1 MSLPQSAPKRVGRYR
16 LLAPIA
22 RGGAATVYLG
32 RSEGIGGFERIVAVK
47 LLHPHLLEDASSQ
60 AANEFLEEAK
70 LSARMQ
76 HPNIVP
82 VMDVGHS
89 DEGFY
94 LVMDYVDGASL
105 SEIAREDVEI
115 PPCIS
120 LRILSDALE
129 GLEAAH
135 LAKDEKGRH
144 LGIVHRDFS
153 PQNILVGV
161 DGRSRLTDFGIARAT
176 TRAEYTR
183 TGLVKGKVAYMSP
196 EQAEGKPLDIR
207 SDVWAAGVVAWELF
221 AGRRM
226 YPQMDP
232 MPMMLRII
240 NDAPPRVRKANP
252 ALPASVENAISEAL
266 EPNRKERCAS
276 AQELRALLISAMGG
290 EGQMASRDEVGAFVS
305 GLAIKRLDDL
315 RAIVQEESRSLQLG
329 STELSAE
336 GVQTVEERRAAVQVE
351 SGTFA
356 TTSAEMPSA
365 LVTDEMERQLVGSG
379 RRWPLFAAAALVVGV
394 VTVTSMW
401 KAGQRHETRGH
412 QTDEKAAFSKLASPD
427 HENEAPPV
435 GRKNRPPEA
444 VLDRNGE
451 ARKVPTPN
459 GETSSAAM
467 RKEITV
473 SAEEPF
479 ESVTVG
485 SRTIILPAPTKTAT
499 IQLREEEREAAL
511 SVLAMTSDGKKAK
524 ATASRTDESVKMI
537 FPRTTPRPRVKLGT
551 PRPAAKQPQENDLA
565 ASPY

>member
-1 MSLPQSAPKRVGRYR
+1 MSLPQSAPKRVGRYK

-32 RSEGIGGFERIVAVK
+32 RSEGIGGFQRIVAVK

-76 HPNIVP
+76 HPMIVP

-105 SEIAREDVEI
+105 SEIAREEVKV
-115 PPCIS
+115 PPGVA

-135 LAKDEKGRH
+135 QAKDEKGRH

-153 PQNILVGV
+153 PQNILVGI

-240 NDAPPRVRKANP
+240 NDPPPLLRKGNP
-252 ALPASVENAISEAL
+252 ELPVALEEAVSMAL
-266 EPNRKERCAS
+266 EPDRKLRCAS
-276 AQELRALLISAMGG
+276 ALEFRGLLLGALGG
-290 EGQMASRDEVGAFVS
+290 ESKLATREEVGSFVA
-305 GLAIKRLDDL
+305 GLAIERLDEL
-315 RAIVQEESRSLQLG
+315 RAIVQEESRSLEVGGLRVSPDQV
-329 STELSAE
+329 E
-336 GVQTVEERRAAVQVE
+336 TVEDRSAHVQME

-365 LVTDEMERQLVGSG
+365 LTTSEMERQLLGPRTRVPRILGTVGVLGLVTLLALFSLKKSRLSTDAENRLSQQTEPQQLMPQESPASTSTKAPRPSG
-379 RRWPLFAAAALVVGV
+379 QQVSSETGRTPSAAALR
-394 VTVTSMW
+394 S
-401 KAGQRHETRGH
+401 
-412 QTDEKAAFSKLASPD
+412 
-427 HENEAPPV
+427 
-435 GRKNRPPEA
+435 
-444 VLDRNGE
+444 
-451 ARKVPTPN
+451 
-459 GETSSAAM
+459 
-467 RKEITV
+467 EITV
-473 SAEEPF
+473 SAEVPF

-485 SRTIILPAPTKTAT
+485 ARTIVLPAPTTTAT
-499 IQLREEEREAAL
+499 IQLREDERGEKLAI
-511 SVLAMTSDGKKAK
+511 LAMTADGRKAR
-524 ATASRTDESVKMI
+524 ATASETDDKVLMTFAGPTQRLRAKAVS
-537 FPRTTPRPRVKLGT
+537 
-551 PRPAAKQPQENDLA
+551 PRPASKPSPSSDLA